1 LRSLNKD
8 EQIINSKKN
17 SNNDDKREVKDY
29 IFLLEETVKEFKNS
43 GEPSEKLR
51 QVGYLGLLNSINLQ
65 GTKNDEIFQENT
77 RHLIAGE
84 IRNYIREKHK
94 KVKVPAWLK
103 MINNLID
110 RVLIAY
116 YRQFKKYPDIKELS
130 QLLNMSPEG
139 LKETLKARESV
150 HKVSIDKNRRAG
162 DIKEPPDYA
171 KIKKEMK
178 KKGNG

>member
-1 LRSLNKD
+1 MNKD
-8 EQIINSKKN
+8 DLISNSKKN
-17 SNNDDKREVKDY
+17 SNHADKRKAEDY
-29 IFLLEETVKEFKNS
+29 MFLLEETVKEFKNS
-43 GEPSEKLR
+43 GESSEELR
-51 QVGYLGLLNSINLQ
+51 QAAYLGLLNSINLYDAQ
-65 GTKNDEIFQENT
+65 DDEIFQKKA

-84 IRNYIREKHK
+84 IRNYIRGKHK

-103 MINNLID
+103 MMNHLID

-130 QLLNMSPEG
+130 RLTNMSPEG
-139 LKETLKARESV
+139 LKEALKARESV
-150 HKVSIDKNRRAG
+150 HKVSIDEKRRAV

-178 KKGNG
+178 RKGNG